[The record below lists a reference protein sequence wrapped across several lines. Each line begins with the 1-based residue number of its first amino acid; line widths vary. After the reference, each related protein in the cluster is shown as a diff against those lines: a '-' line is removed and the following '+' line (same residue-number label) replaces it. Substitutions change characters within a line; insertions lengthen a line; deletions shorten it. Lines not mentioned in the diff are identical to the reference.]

1 MGLQR
6 VQQAWAWMYICEH
19 THTQRNEI
27 SICKWG
33 PKQLSK
39 WPEITQLRIW
49 LRFIEIQFCSLG
61 QHFVWIKEKLIS
73 YGLPWWLHG
82 KKKKKKRKENKQT
95 KKPHL
100 PMQDTWVWSLGWED
114 SLEEEMAT
122 IPVFLPG
129 KCSKQRSMVGY
140 SPWCCRVG
148 PNLVDWGWM
157 HISYKSSWM
166 TR

>member
-82 KKKKKKRKENKQT
+82 KKKKKKGKKTNKQKNHT
-95 KKPHL
+95 CQCRIHGFDP
-100 PMQDTWVWSLGWED
+100 WVGKTPWRRKWQPSQYSCLGNAVNRGAWW
-114 SLEEEMAT
+114 AT
-122 IPVFLPG
+122 VHGVAELDLI
-129 KCSKQRSMVGY
+129 
-140 SPWCCRVG
+140 
-148 PNLVDWGWM
+148 
-157 HISYKSSWM
+157 
-166 TR
+166 